1 MDIFAKVKEV
11 ILDNL
16 SCEEEDITLTAS
28 LTDDLGADSL
38 DAVELNMAM
47 EDAFDVKIPDEAL
60 EQMKTVGDIVKY
72 LEANIEA

>member
-16 SCEEEDITLTAS
+16 SCEEEDITLTAG